1 MLARSG
7 RLPTSGDNAGR
18 SATPPSAAL
27 VSPEL
32 VLVDPE
38 LAELE
43 RARLNKE
50 ALLAGVLVQSL
61 LDELEVF
68 VERAREEAAAVGR
81 QRF

>member
-18 SATPPSAAL
+18 SATPAAAL

-68 VERAREEAAAVGR
+68 VDRAREEAAAVGR
-81 QRF
+81 QQF